1 MITHLKNVIADSK
14 MEKVIIVGG
23 VAGGAS
29 AAARLRRLREDLEI
43 TVLERGPFVSFANCG
58 LPYYIGQVIKEE
70 ERLKLMTPEKF
81 LDRFNINIKIDHEVK
96 SIERINKNITVEN
109 LKNGDIIQLDYDY
122 LILSPGASP
131 IVPPFTGMNDVPVF
145 TLRNIPDSNKIIHHI
160 ESNSVKH
167 ATVIGGGF
175 IGLEMAENL
184 RHRGIKVKVTE
195 MLDQVMAS
203 LDKEIAQFVHQE
215 LLLNGVCLQLEDPV
229 DSFEVS
235 SEGSN
240 YVITK
245 SGGRIKTDMII
256 LAIGVKP
263 ENQLA
268 EEAGLDIGPKG
279 HIIVDEQMRTSD
291 PSIFAV
297 GDAIQIKN
305 FVTKKPTGV
314 PLAGP
319 ANKQGRIVA
328 DVIAG
333 RNSRYNGV
341 LGASVVKVFDLTVS
355 SVGLN
360 EKELS
365 KTELKYEKIYVHPN
379 NHAGYYPGAVPITLK
394 LIFETPNGRIL
405 GVQAVGGSGT
415 DKRIDVISTVMKFD
429 GTVFDLEEL
438 ELTYAPPYGSA
449 KDPVNM
455 AGFVASNVLKGDMPI
470 WHWNDLDKIKANNS
484 IILDVRTADE
494 YEVGT
499 IEGAIN
505 ISDLELRNR
514 LNEIPQNKKIY
525 LFCEVGFRAY
535 LATRLLIQKG
545 YQVRN
550 LTGGYKLYK
559 TAKATTEE
567 IAAEC
572 GASEEVIE
580 EFIEKKHK
588 ITEDYIEIDAS
599 GLACPGPLNALIKS
613 LEMLPENKKLKI
625 YATDPGFKASVEAYA
640 KLNEAVKLLTLGKE
654 EGKLVATLE
663 KGIATHEEIEAP
675 VKPEKKT
682 RKQIRAKE
690 APALSNITANELYER
705 MDSDEAPTILI
716 DVRTPQEYKGRTGH
730 IKNSKLMP
738 LGELMHN
745 FDALEQYKDEEIV
758 IICHSGSRSM
768 MAAQLLVRA
777 GFKDVRNLT
786 GGMIMWHR
794 SGYPVENGGVKSTN
808 Y

>member
-1 MITHLKNVIADSK
+1 
-14 MEKVIIVGG
+14 MEKVLIVGG

-29 AAARLRRLREDLEI
+29 AAARLRRLREDVEI

-70 ERLKLMTPEKF
+70 SRLKLMTPEKF

-96 SIERINKNITVEN
+96 SIDKSNRKITVED
-109 LKNGDIIQLDYDY
+109 LKNGNMIILDYDH
-122 LILSPGASP
+122 LILSPGAAP
-131 IVPPFTGMNDVPVF
+131 IVPSLAGINDVPVF
-145 TLRNIPDSNKIIHHI
+145 TLRNIPDSNKIKQYIDNN
-160 ESNSVKH
+160 EVKH

-184 RHRGIKVKVTE
+184 RHRGIKVKIVE
-195 MLDQVMAS
+195 MLDQVMAP

-229 DSFEVS
+229 DSFKVDS
-235 SEGSN
+235 KGKF
-240 YVITK
+240 YVIPK
-245 SGGRIKTDMII
+245 SGASIKTDMII
-256 LAIGVKP
+256 LAIGVRP
-263 ENQLA
+263 ENHLA
-268 EEAGLDIGPKG
+268 KEANLDIGPKG

-291 PSIFAV
+291 PSIYAV
-297 GDAIQIKN
+297 GDAIQIRN
-305 FVTKKPTGV
+305 FITKQPTGV

-333 RNSRYNGV
+333 RNSKYKGV
-341 LGASVVKVFDLTVS
+341 LGASVVKIFDLTVA
-355 SVGLN
+355 SVGLS
-360 EKELS
+360 EKQLN
-365 KTELKYEKIYVHPN
+365 KTDIEYEKIYVHPN
-379 NHAGYYPGAVPITLK
+379 NHAGYYPGAEPITLK
-394 LIFETPNGRIL
+394 LIFDTPNGRVL
-405 GVQAVGGSGT
+405 GAQAVGGSGT
-415 DKRIDVISTVMKFD
+415 EKRIDVISTVIKFN

-455 AGFVASNVLKGDMPI
+455 AGFVASNVLRGDMPI
-470 WHWNDLDKIKANNS
+470 WHWNELEKIEADNS
-484 IILDVRTADE
+484 FILDVRTTGE
-494 YEVGT
+494 FQVGT
-499 IEGAIN
+499 IKGAVN
-505 ISDLELRNR
+505 ISDLELRKR
-514 LNEIPQNKKIY
+514 LDEVPKDKNIY

-535 LATRLLIQKG
+535 LATRFLSQMG
-545 YQVRN
+545 YRVNN
-550 LTGGYKLYK
+550 LAGGYKLFK
-559 TAKATTEE
+559 TATATTEE

-572 GASEEVIE
+572 GASEDIIE
-580 EFIEKKHK
+580 EFVEKKQK

-613 LEMLPENKKLKI
+613 LEILPESKKLKI

-640 KLNEAVKLLTLGKE
+640 KLNEAVKLLSLGKE
-654 EGKLVATLE
+654 EGKLIAILE
-663 KGIATHEEIEAP
+663 KGITTYEEIEAP

-682 RKQIRAKE
+682 RKQIRTKE
-690 APALSNITANELYER
+690 APALSDISVNELYDR
-705 MDSDEAPTILI
+705 MDSDEPPTILI

-730 IKNSKLMP
+730 IKNSKLLP

-745 FDALEQYKDEEIV
+745 VDALEQYKDEEV
-758 IICHSGSRSM
+758 VVICHSGSRSM
-768 MAAQLLVRA
+768 MAAQILARA

-794 SGYPVENGGVKSTN
+794 RGYPVENGGVKSTT